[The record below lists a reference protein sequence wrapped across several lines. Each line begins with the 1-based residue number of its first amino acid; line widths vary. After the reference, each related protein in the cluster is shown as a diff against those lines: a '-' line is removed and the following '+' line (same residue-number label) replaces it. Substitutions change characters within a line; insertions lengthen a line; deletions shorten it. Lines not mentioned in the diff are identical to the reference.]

1 LSAADLELV
10 AADARVAVAAAIGGA
25 LAAFDW
31 RGHPV
36 LRPMSDAGRA
46 AGDVRQSACYPL
58 VPYSNRLR
66 DARLRFAD
74 RDHTL
79 ARNFGDHPHAI
90 HGVGWQRAWTVLQA
104 TPSGATLVLDHA
116 ALGADGLEWPWP
128 FRATQSFALTADASH
143 AMLVATLAIANAG
156 AAPFPFG
163 LGWHPYLPRDPST
176 TLRFAARDV
185 WLNDATQLPLERRA
199 ATGPWSFATARAPGD
214 DTIDNV
220 FSGWKG
226 RATLASAHAGRA
238 TRIVADRACDHLV
251 VFAPAG
257 RDFVAVEPVT
267 HSTDAFN
274 RAAAGAT
281 DTGMRTLPP
290 GAAFSCTMRIDVS
303 ALR

>member
-1 LSAADLELV
+1 MSAPDIELV
-10 AADARVAVAAAIGGA
+10 AADARVAVTAAIGGA

-36 LRPMSDAGRA
+36 LRPMSSAARA
-46 AGDVRQSACYPL
+46 SGDVRQSACYPL

-74 RDHTL
+74 RDYPL

-90 HGVGWQRAWTVLQA
+90 HGVGWQRAWTVRQA
-104 TPSGATLVLDHA
+104 TRASATLVLDHA
-116 ALGADGLEWPWP
+116 AQGADALAWPWP
-128 FRATQSFALTADASH
+128 FRATQAFALTADTAH

-176 TLRFAARDV
+176 TLQFGARDV
-185 WLNDATQLPLERRA
+185 WLNDATVLPRERRD
-199 ATGPWSFATARAPGD
+199 ATGPWSFAAPRVPGD
-214 DTIDNV
+214 VTIDNV
-220 FSGWKG
+220 YCGWDG
-226 RATLASAHAGRA
+226 SATLASAQADRA

-257 RDFVAVEPVT
+257 RDFVAIEPVT

-290 GAAFSCTMRIDVS
+290 GATFSCTMRIDVS